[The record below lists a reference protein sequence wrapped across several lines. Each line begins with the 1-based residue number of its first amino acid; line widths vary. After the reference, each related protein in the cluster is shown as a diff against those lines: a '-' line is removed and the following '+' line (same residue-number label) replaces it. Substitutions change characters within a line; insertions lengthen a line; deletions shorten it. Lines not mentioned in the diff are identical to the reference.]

1 MQLRRIV
8 IIVGGVDAPV
18 SILISVHKAE
28 DWIRVDYLPGESRN
42 VTLEIMTI
50 CEGSTDATL
59 VTARQFESN

>member
-28 DWIRVDYLPGESRN
+28 DWIRVDYLPWGVAKR
-42 VTLEIMTI
+42 
-50 CEGSTDATL
+50 DARDYDHL
-59 VTARQFESN
+59 